1 MGFAN
6 CIFILFLF
14 KKNHFMSSLF
24 AVFIGGGLGAVF
36 RFLIGKYVVFFYQ
49 GVFPLSTLIAN
60 VFSCLILSVII
71 FKSVDFKWLNDH
83 VLLLLTVGF
92 CGGLSTFST
101 YSLETFELL
110 RNGSFGWAIL
120 NFVMSTL
127 VCVSVIYVVYRKMI

>member
-1 MGFAN
+1 
-6 CIFILFLF
+6 
-14 KKNHFMSSLF
+14 MSSIL

-49 GVFPLSTLIAN
+49 GFFPLSTLIAN

-71 FKSVDFKWLNDH
+71 FKSVDFKWFNDH

>member
-1 MGFAN
+1 
-6 CIFILFLF
+6 
-14 KKNHFMSSLF
+14 MSSLF

-60 VFSCLILSVII
+60 VFSCLILSVIV
-71 FKSVDFKWLNDH
+71 FKSVDFRWFNDH
-83 VLLLLTVGF
+83 ILLLLTVGF

-110 RNGSFGWAIL
+110 RNGSFGWAIV

-127 VCVSVIYVVYRKMI
+127 VCISVIYVVYRKMI